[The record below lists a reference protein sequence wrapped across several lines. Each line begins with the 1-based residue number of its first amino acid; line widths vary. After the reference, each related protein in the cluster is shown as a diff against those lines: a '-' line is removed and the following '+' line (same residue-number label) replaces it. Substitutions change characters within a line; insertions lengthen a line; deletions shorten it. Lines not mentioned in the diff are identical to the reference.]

1 MEAICQFALFADDR
15 PPPSGNCYL
24 WVAQSTF
31 REFSVKSYQVGF
43 LYHIHRSP
51 GKILVQGRVYHEFD
65 PKKLLTKN
73 SGRERGIFYSGPE
86 EKVDSIW
93 RRRGGKTLYEKT
105 RRASVSYIR
114 GKEADSDTA
123 VLKNLVRK

>member
-1 MEAICQFALFADDR
+1 MGHYDPPLSSSSNHFPHFHPFEGELSRFKEMEAICQFALFADDR

-24 WVAQSTF
+24 WAAQSTF

-43 LYHIHRSP
+43 LYQIHRSP

-65 PKKLLTKN
+65 TKKLLTKS

-86 EKVDSIW
+86 EKVDSI
-93 RRRGGKTLYEKT
+93 
-105 RRASVSYIR
+105 
-114 GKEADSDTA
+114 
-123 VLKNLVRK
+123 